1 MPIDETPITRA
12 RAARERANRQIAL
25 SRSARQQSEERIR
38 TFDFNSATRRREGH
52 GVSGYAT
59 TGTGGGAYQ
68 LSHSAGYTPLPQGP
82 TMGSRYNAVQGQNLT
97 DIFNSAADTSVN
109 AMSGDITSGQRNNF
123 SDRSAPLPADR
134 VAQGNLMAEVLGEE
148 AAEDIFGDYG
158 NIVREQV
165 NAEEAQEYFIV
176 YTPSALDRSSQ
187 AAHSVHTGSAA
198 PSLVSD
204 GLGRG
209 DFSIHSYSYASSEN
223 GSLSTHEQPDTI
235 VSQQS
240 QVRVQNGSGYQNT
253 MLNPTTHDPA
263 MVINPSA
270 PFGQSLA
277 GKTVWRIKQTVP
289 QTNNNATGTHPAHT
303 GEEGPPIQHD
313 GSWLY
318 DIVPQYIPTL
328 ADLPQAA
335 DQPVRTWGP
344 GIVSNVTPAQG
355 AYQNSRHRHAG
366 IAVEG

>member
-1 MPIDETPITRA
+1 
-12 RAARERANRQIAL
+12 
-25 SRSARQQSEERIR
+25 
-38 TFDFNSATRRREGH
+38 
-52 GVSGYAT
+52 
-59 TGTGGGAYQ
+59 
-68 LSHSAGYTPLPQGP
+68 
-82 TMGSRYNAVQGQNLT
+82 MGSRYNAVQGQNLT

-303 GEEGPPIQHD
+303 GDEGPPIQHD

>member
-1 MPIDETPITRA
+1 MDQQITDMRA
-12 RAARERANRQIAL
+12 RIARLQARNADSLDRARDVIA
-25 SRSARQQSEERIR
+25 RAR
-38 TFDFNSATRRREGH
+38 TVREGH

-68 LSHSAGYTPLPQGP
+68 IQHPAQYTQIPTTPTTGSGYAA
-82 TMGSRYNAVQGQNLT
+82 YQGQNQGDLYT
-97 DIFNSAADTSVN
+97 PRQDSSVN
-109 AMSGDITSGQRNNF
+109 AMSGISSTPQTSDYSSRP
-123 SDRSAPLPADR
+123 APIPVDR
-134 VAQGNLMAEVLGEE
+134 VVQRDILNELLGEDVVD
-148 AAEDIFGDYG
+148 AISPHSNFA
-158 NIVREQV
+158 REQL
-165 NAEEAQEYFIV
+165 NQEEAQEDFV
-176 YTPSALDRSSQ
+176 VSTPSDLDRSSQ
-187 AAHSVHTGSAA
+187 AAHGVHTGSRA

-263 MVINPSA
+263 MVMNPSA

-277 GKTVWRIKQTVP
+277 GKTIWRIKQTVP